1 MRCCSRWPMLV
12 FCWSPVME
20 ETTEM
25 AGVRVPSPISM
36 QVAPSTRISS
46 SLCRARLRCMA
57 RLTCMAAACVEPN
70 VWYSG
75 SVSRIRRQYARCT
88 EGCEVQ
94 AQICAM
100 HHMWDPIAAGL

>member
-1 MRCCSRWPMLV
+1 
-12 FCWSPVME
+12 ME

-70 VWYSG
+70 VWYSE